1 MSNSKY
7 DISNDNNLNFN
18 NKVKKEFNLRCYKC
32 EQTSFISL
40 NYTNNYPTIT
50 NVCQNGHLFI
60 NDIDNFLKLSNF
72 RLISCSNND
81 SHSMTFSD
89 RFYCTTCLKFYCTEC
104 MKIHD
109 KNHYLLNYDIDF
121 ESFCLEH
128 NEKKIEF
135 CFDCQKTLCNICLN
149 SHQNHNKINLL
160 DNLLTDEELI
170 NNVNKLNEAKNFID
184 KIELIKF
191 RIIKEIEENFEKY
204 KERNLK
210 EIYLLR
216 KLLENYKKNLNNGI
230 ISYELI
236 ENIRNIFNFNN
247 FVLND
252 DINPNNFLL
261 FIKNSFNDILLQ
273 SKKTQP
279 ILNNNNNNIGDI
291 NLNLNDDFIKI
302 EGIENIQNINQ
313 EQTLSPLKNKSNEKS
328 IFSYSYYKDKNN
340 NNYNKKN
347 ILYHKKHYLPKSNH
361 ESPKNIKNIDKY
373 NNTLTPKRNN
383 DFYKKNGIDTSLF
396 NNDNN
401 NNYKENSINLSSLSF
416 SENSK
421 NNIKDIISIPIN
433 LKKKRANKL
442 IKKNNLNN
450 NFYTNKYNNINNYN
464 ENINNIPV
472 TPKKNVNIILNMSE
486 EEQIVK
492 EEKKVNEIK
501 PKKESNEKI
510 NELEKNLNIN
520 NENFEEN
527 ENKFDNYSPIRTAN
541 SNYFKSNF
549 LSENIDSI
557 IEEPIKENLAENER
571 EKNEKIIIEKIN
583 LDTNQ
588 SEIKTLNNDSYMNI
602 TSSENNINNIIGK
615 FKLFKTLENHKDKVM
630 CLIILSDGRLA
641 SCSLDKNVYIY
652 NKITF
657 EIEITITEKYPINYI
672 NELIDGSIIL
682 CSNIIKIIKFNNN
695 KDYKIK
701 QTLYAH
707 NGPVIKVIELFN
719 ENFASLSED
728 KTIKIWNRK
737 KPNLKFININT
748 LKASENNIKNI
759 NCVVQILDNEICTS
773 DFENKIIYFWNIN
786 TKKIIFKI
794 GKIYC
799 SNSVDCMVVYENILI
814 VCGESL
820 YLIDINSKKILKNL
834 NVLYQIQTLI
844 EINDDYFITGDV
856 IGGLK
861 EWKIDC
867 KNQKVKL
874 ISDKENAHE
883 KCIES
888 LMVLENDVIVSASDD
903 NKIKVWN

>member
-1 MSNSKY
+1 MSNLKNE
-7 DISNDNNLNFN
+7 ILNENNTNNNN
-18 NKVKKEFNLRCYKC
+18 NKVKKEFNLRCYQC

-40 NYTNNYPTIT
+40 NYINNYPTIT
-50 NVCQNGHLFI
+50 NVCENGHLII

-81 SHSMTFSD
+81 SHSMNFSD

-149 SHQNHNKINLL
+149 SHKNHNKINLL

-216 KLLENYKKNLNNGI
+216 KLLESYKKNLNNGI
-230 ISYELI
+230 VSYELI

-247 FVLND
+247 FSLNE
-252 DINPNNFLL
+252 DINPNNFLIY
-261 FIKNSFNDILLQ
+261 IKNSSNDILLP
-273 SKKTQP
+273 SKK
-279 ILNNNNNNIGDI
+279 ILNNNNINNNI
-291 NLNLNDDFIKI
+291 NLNLKDFNEFKKI
-302 EGIENIQNINQ
+302 EGIEGIENINQ
-313 EQTLSPLKNKSNEKS
+313 EQTLSPLKKKSNEKT
-328 IFSYSYYKDKNN
+328 IFSYSYNKDKNN
-340 NNYNKKN
+340 ENNIINYNKN

-361 ESPKNIKNIDKY
+361 ESPKTIKNIDKY
-373 NNTLTPKRNN
+373 NVTLTPKRNN
-383 DFYKKNGIDTSLF
+383 DYFKKNGIDTSF

-401 NNYKENSINLSSLSF
+401 NYNSFNLSF
-416 SENSK
+416 SDNSK

-433 LKKKRANKL
+433 FRKKRSNKL
-442 IKKNNLNN
+442 IKKSNFINN
-450 NFYTNKYNNINNYN
+450 NFYSNKNNNNINNFN
-464 ENINNIPV
+464 ENINKIPL
-472 TPKKNVNIILNMSE
+472 TPKKNVNIKLNITE
-486 EEQIVK
+486 
-492 EEKKVNEIK
+492 EEKKTKEEQKVNENK
-501 PKKESNEKI
+501 SKNDENI
-510 NELEKNLNIN
+510 NELENNLNIN
-520 NENFEEN
+520 NDNFDDN
-527 ENKFDNYSPIRTAN
+527 IDNYSPIQTRN

-549 LSENIDSI
+549 ISENIDSI
-557 IEEPIKENLAENER
+557 IEEPIKENLADNER
-571 EKNEKIIIEKIN
+571 EKKEKLIIDKIN

-588 SEIKTLNNDSYMNI
+588 SEIKTLNNDSDLNNN
-602 TSSENNINNIIGK
+602 SSENNLTNLIGK
-615 FKLFKTLENHKDKVM
+615 FKLFKTLENHKDKIM

-652 NKITF
+652 NKNTF
-657 EIEITITEKYPINYI
+657 EIEVTITEKYPINYI
-672 NELIDGSIIL
+672 NELFDGSIIL

-695 KDYKIK
+695 NNKEYKIK

-707 NGPVIKVIELFN
+707 NGPIIKVIELFN

-773 DFENKIIYFWNIN
+773 DFENKIIYFWNIT

-844 EINDDYFITGDV
+844 EVNDDYFITGDV

-867 KNQKVKL
+867 QNKKVKL
-874 ISDKENAHE
+874 VSDKENAHE

-888 LMVLENDVIVSASDD
+888 LIVLNNDVIVSASDD
-903 NKIKVWN
+903 NKIKVWNL